1 MTARSTLTPGPSE
14 EDALDAESLDATSMM
29 PFTTGI
35 TPTRNAQQG
44 RFLRARLTQDSSAS
58 RGRSTAMPLVR
69 RLAVVLTVVPIFALA
84 STAHAARG
92 GSAGAD
98 AVIAWNANAG
108 EAAIAACISPIE
120 DPLHESR
127 MYAMTHVAIHD
138 ALNAIDR
145 RSHPYAWDGRAKRRA
160 SPDAAVAAAA
170 RDVLVAL
177 LNEITDPFPP
187 ACGDRGRRKRR
198 SGLQAALG
206 GIPDGRA
213 KTRGIEVGQAAAS
226 AILGLRAA
234 DGCGHPVDSHGL
246 PTRHCSWRVALHARF
261 RLRVRA
267 GMGGRHAVRAER
279 QFAVPSGSALRA
291 DPKEVHRGLR

>member
-1 MTARSTLTPGPSE
+1 
-14 EDALDAESLDATSMM
+14 
-29 PFTTGI
+29 
-35 TPTRNAQQG
+35 
-44 RFLRARLTQDSSAS
+44 
-58 RGRSTAMPLVR
+58 MPLVR

-145 RSHPYAWDGRAKRRA
+145 RSHPYAWEGRAKRRTWR
-160 SPDAAVAAAA
+160 DATIS
-170 RDVLVAL
+170 RRRGGTCWSAL
-177 LNEITDPFPP
+177 LNEITDPLP
-187 ACGDRGRRKRR
+187 AGMRQSRRRR
-198 SGLQAALG
+198 ASKPSYEAALD

-213 KTRGIEVGQAAAS
+213 KTRGIGGGTGS
-226 AILGLRAA
+226 
-234 DGCGHPVDSHGL
+234 CGSDSS
-246 PTRHCSWRVALHARF
+246 P
-261 RLRVRA
+261 
-267 GMGGRHAVRAER
+267 
-279 QFAVPSGSALRA
+279 
-291 DPKEVHRGLR
+291 